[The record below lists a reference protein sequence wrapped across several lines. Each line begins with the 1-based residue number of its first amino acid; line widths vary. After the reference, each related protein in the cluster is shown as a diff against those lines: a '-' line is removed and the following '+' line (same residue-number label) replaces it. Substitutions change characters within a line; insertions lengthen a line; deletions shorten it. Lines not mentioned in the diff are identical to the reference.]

1 MRIVE
6 LFLSGRKLKN
16 LDGRRDKSDTFCV
29 LKMKWTGDQK
39 DWIEVDH
46 TETCF
51 DNLDPNWEHTFR
63 VIFNF
68 GQALHLRFEV
78 MDKD

>member
-1 MRIVE
+1 
-6 LFLSGRKLKN
+6 
-16 LDGRRDKSDTFCV
+16 
-29 LKMKWTGDQK
+29 MKWTGDQK

-51 DNLDPNWEHTFR
+51 DNLDPNWEHTFS